1 MGKLPAFP
9 NLSAASTKAR
19 KRAASNRREC
29 VHGDSSGVRKRSCCI
44 ARVLPRAKQLA
55 YFTVGGRVQ
64 AAQASQV
71 NTCMRAVTSFLCF
84 LFGGGTRNP
93 GQKRFGL
100 QPVGLF
106 SQRLVSKRG
115 FFSGLS
121 ATNASNAKAYRVL
134 VLKKYNLHQSKA
146 MPKSIL
152 SKFLHSLESRMFFK
166 QRQNLEFFRN
176 RLLAVWPFFHLVP
189 CSHDRCL
196 LGPHPPGKQKAAR
209 FLFWGDFSCL
219 ASSQSNRLQ
228 TGRFKVPKR
237 AKTESP

>member
-1 MGKLPAFP
+1 M
-9 NLSAASTKAR
+9 
-19 KRAASNRREC
+19 
-29 VHGDSSGVRKRSCCI
+29 
-44 ARVLPRAKQLA
+44 
-55 YFTVGGRVQ
+55 
-64 AAQASQV
+64 
-71 NTCMRAVTSFLCF
+71 CF
-84 LFGGGTRNP
+84 LFGGGTRNS

-189 CSHDRCL
+189 GSHDRCL
-196 LGPHPPGKQKAAR
+196 LGPHPQPKKGRQVFVLGEISPA
-209 FLFWGDFSCL
+209 WPVHSPIDF
-219 ASSQSNRLQ
+219 
-228 TGRFKVPKR
+228 KR
-237 AKTESP
+237 AGSSSEKKKNGVTTKN